1 LVGKINLNQFKDDA
15 IINVNSIR
23 QQLILITKSGK
34 MYSMETSSVD
44 QILLYPYIEQ
54 IRPSMI
60 ANMSNPGAEKMPFKM
75 VKKSVA
81 E

>member
-1 LVGKINLNQFKDDA
+1 LVGKIKLNQFKDDA
-15 IINVNSIR
+15 IVNMYSIR
-23 QQLILITKSGK
+23 QQLILVTKSGK
-34 MYSMETSSVD
+34 LYSMETSSVD
-44 QILLYPYIEQ
+44 QILLYPYIEE

-60 ANMSNPGAEKMPFKM
+60 ANYTNPGSEKMLFKM